1 MVVLNNLVENDLL
14 NMSKLLNFMNIDTLF
29 IFSII
34 ADEALG
40 LNVIELEHP
49 SKIKYIEVGLKF
61 FIENYLENPNN
72 AYFWE
77 HNKNSLY
84 IMRDSNYSDI
94 KGIFTTIQNTK
105 VSIVRGSSQKSHM
118 ISPIDFRLSC
128 YLMVIFNMDFKRF
141 NYENSFNI
149 ISKDRYLPSS

>member
-14 NMSKLLNFMNIDTLF
+14 NMSKLLNFMNIDTLS

-34 ADEALG
+34 ADESLG

-49 SKIKYIEVGLKF
+49 SKIKYIEVGLRF

-72 AYFWE
+72 VYFWE